1 MLWLYF
7 VLTRDV
13 ELRVSLDLGV
23 DIVVNS
29 PIYSTQLMS
38 SVDLSLIMI
47 QSSQCFVRTMCDVA
61 II

>member
-1 MLWLYF
+1 MARRPVYF

-29 PIYSTQLMS
+29 SIYSTELMS

-47 QSSQCFVRTMCDVA
+47 QS
-61 II
+61 